1 MFPNSFLILATD
13 KWGTPRA
20 IISTSNFDPFLAV
33 RESTDQ
39 QELERQEHMAEVQVF
54 STRLFT
60 CVIGNQQRLRYY
72 GEEVLISII
81 TVTTMHYNA
90 TKVHAFPSE
99 GRQALAF
106 HSFGIFLRNPSLKTS
121 DD

>member
-13 KWGTPRA
+13 KWGTPRP
-20 IISTSNFDPFLAV
+20 IISTSNFDPFLAL

-39 QELERQEHMAEVQVF
+39 QELERREHMAEVQVF

-60 CVIGNQQRLRYY
+60 CVIGNQQWLRYY
-72 GEEVLISII
+72 GEVLISII
-81 TVTTMHYNA
+81 TVTIMHYNA
-90 TKVHAFPSE
+90 TKVHAFPSK
-99 GRQALAF
+99 RQALAF
-106 HSFGIFLRNPSLKTS
+106 HSFGIFLCNTSLKTS